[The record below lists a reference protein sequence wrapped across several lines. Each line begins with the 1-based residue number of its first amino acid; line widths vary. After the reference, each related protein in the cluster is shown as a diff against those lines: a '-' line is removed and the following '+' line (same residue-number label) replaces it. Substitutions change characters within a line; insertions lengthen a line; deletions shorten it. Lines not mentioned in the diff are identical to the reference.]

1 MNFFKLTAGIVI
13 GFLSIFFLWAYFF
26 QLAQGFVMQGE
37 LKTKS
42 ESFIIETN
50 VDGSIKEILVKIGE
64 LVEEGQ
70 PVAVIDSEE
79 LKTEI
84 EVLNQSLR
92 TNIQNIDELNKAKI
106 SLEKQYNSLSKR
118 VESYKSLIKE
128 GYIAED
134 QLLNLENKKFDV
146 EYRIKVL
153 ESDVEVKKGE
163 NIKTKEKIQFNEK
176 ELKKYVIKSNFS
188 GNVKKI
194 NVSNKGNFV
203 RTGDKII
210 ELVPTEDVVKN
221 IIAKL
226 NPMFSDRVFRGDEV
240 KVSFS
245 SQKTDRNIET
255 EFNGI
260 VDYVSKDVIED
271 EKTKETYYEVVI
283 NFQEGKKTKDVKLIP
298 LGSVCEIYI
307 SDESETFFGYL
318 FNPIKNKLKHSFYET
333 N

>member
-1 MNFFKLTAGIVI
+1 M
-13 GFLSIFFLWAYFF
+13 
-26 QLAQGFVMQGE
+26 
-37 LKTKS
+37 
-42 ESFIIETN
+42 
-50 VDGSIKEILVKIGE
+50 
-64 LVEEGQ
+64 
-70 PVAVIDSEE
+70 
-79 LKTEI
+79 
-84 EVLNQSLR
+84 
-92 TNIQNIDELNKAKI
+92 
-106 SLEKQYNSLSKR
+106 
-118 VESYKSLIKE
+118 
-128 GYIAED
+128 
-134 QLLNLENKKFDV
+134 
-146 EYRIKVL
+146 KVL

-221 IIAKL
+221 IIARL

-283 NFQEGKKTKDVKLIP
+283 NFQEDKKTEDVKLIP

-318 FNPIKNKLKHSFYET
+318 FNPIKSKLKHSFYET